1 MAEFKE
7 AFKKVLAETFKEMT
21 GKSTIEDPTTKDP
34 TAEDLTEAI
43 ARQIDI
49 KTSSQDATSIK
60 GKVVDDSEIG
70 DGKALVYSGVKD
82 KIIYKRV
89 GRGGGGGGVIGGGVI
104 GGGDM
109 TKAVYDTDADNVVE
123 SADNADTVDG
133 FHATDLGTGLAGTW
147 ATGTATG
154 SNPITKA
161 HGLGGIPSLVLTGL
175 NAAQPYVVSWTAD
188 ATNLKFYHNAAATLT
203 IHYAARL

>member
-7 AFKKVLAETFKEMT
+7 AFKKVLAETFNEMT

-89 GRGGGGGGVIGGGVI
+89 GRGFIGGAVI
-104 GGGDM
+104 SGE
-109 TKAVYDTDADNVVE
+109 V
-123 SADNADTVDG
+123 
-133 FHATDLGTGLAGTW
+133 GLAGTW

-161 HGLGGIPSLVLTGL
+161 HGLGGIPSLVLTGI